1 MLLVVT
7 NIPTPYR
14 TAFFDQL
21 QIACQTNGLGFHVLY
36 CKKTE
41 PRRNWPY
48 DPQMIAHSHEVLPGF
63 TPPFKSFYPHFN
75 PSVGRRIRAFAP
87 KFLVLGGAWNTPT
100 IIHSS
105 LVRLKATKVIF
116 WSEGHADAAR
126 FSSGIVGA
134 LRKLAYRQYDAFA
147 VPNRKSL
154 AWARQHSPGVK
165 HFFSLPNSVDTG
177 FFARAST
184 GERDTAR
191 FAIGVPKNAR
201 LLVQISGL
209 EPRKGCLEL
218 ADAFLRC
225 KTGMPTDSILAIVG
239 GGPLKS
245 ELEKRSGE
253 SGGRILLPGPVD
265 QSSVRKWL
273 MAADAFLL
281 NTFRDPNPLAP
292 IEAGAAG
299 LPIALSSIAGNFEEF
314 MNSGHAIPIDDPK
327 DPSRALEALLSMQT
341 DALRMMGAGL
351 EAYVEKTFA
360 ARYVASRFLEELL
373 HTFPSLP

>member
-21 QIACQTNGLGFHVLY
+21 QIACQKEGLGFHVLY

-48 DPQMIAHSHEVLPGF
+48 DPQRMAHSHEVLPGF
-63 TPPFKSFYPHFN
+63 TPPFKSFYPHVN
-75 PSVGRRIRAFAP
+75 PSVGRRIRAHAP
-87 KFLVLGGAWNTPT
+87 RFLVLGGAWNTPT

-105 LVRLKATKVIF
+105 LVRLKDTKVIF

-126 FSSGIVGA
+126 FNSGIVGA
-134 LRKLAYRQYDAFA
+134 LRRFAYRQYDAFA

-154 AWARQHSPGVK
+154 DWAKQHSPSVK
-165 HFFSLPNSVDTG
+165 HFFALPNSVDTQ
-177 FFARAST
+177 FFARTST
-184 GERDTAR
+184 GERDAAR
-191 FAIGVPKNAR
+191 FSLGIPPLTR

-209 EPRKGCLEL
+209 EPRKGCIEL

-225 KTGMPTDSILAIVG
+225 KTSKLTDSMLAIVG
-239 GGPLKS
+239 EGQLKG
-245 ELEKRSGE
+245 ELKEKSSE
-253 SGGRILLPGPVD
+253 SGGKILLPGPVD
-265 QSSVRKWL
+265 QSTVRKWL

-299 LPIALSSIAGNFEEF
+299 LPVALSSIAGNFEEF
-314 MNSGHAIPIDDPK
+314 MSSGHTIPIEDPK
-327 DPSRALEALLSMQT
+327 DPTTALEALLSMET
-341 DALRMMGAGL
+341 HALRKIGAGL

-360 ARYVASRFLEELL
+360 AKYVASSFLEELL
-373 HTFPSLP
+373 NKFPRPA